1 MVLPRYPFRQPIPRP
16 AARPGKRVTVELAA
30 SLFQREST
38 PLAEAAL
45 VRLERADA
53 WLERRAS
60 APPGLSRL
68 SPRFGAIFR
77 AGDAIPTAILV
88 SLVRECAR
96 LPVDSLGYNELRR
109 LVGHRSIGGWLNNLE
124 EAGLIHRTRS
134 NVPSQRRV
142 GPTAAGVETAKQL
155 EGG

>member
-1 MVLPRYPFRQPIPRP
+1 L
-16 AARPGKRVTVELAA
+16 ARAEISVAA

-53 WLERRAS
+53 LLERRAS

-68 SPRFGAIFR
+68 SPGFGAIFR
-77 AGDAIPTAILV
+77 RGDAIPTAILV
-88 SLVRECAR
+88 ALVRECAR
-96 LPVDSLGYNELRR
+96 LTVDSLGYNELRR
-109 LVGHRSIGGWLNNLE
+109 LVGHRSIGGWLNSLE
-124 EAGLIHRTRS
+124 EAGLIRRTRS
-134 NVPSQRRV
+134 SLPSQRRV
-142 GPTAAGVETAKQL
+142 GPTAAGVEAAKEL